1 MSAGATTTTT
11 TAPAGLGGGHRR
23 GLSASPVPGAPPPFP
38 PVQSVVRNQTRV
50 FLHYRDLY
58 HAPGP
63 ADGGVSPSA
72 AGAEGSAL
80 MTAGD
85 VELERLSGADQGS
98 LAESVA
104 IAVPPV
110 WEGVQNDL
118 QGFVDAVRQKLAR
131 LQQLQAA
138 QFLVEIDD
146 TPGQEQQRVEVA
158 TAEVSRL
165 LGETQRRVQ
174 QLGVLARRAAAPE
187 EAAIVRNLQAAYAQ
201 QLSELT
207 QTFRAAQRSY
217 LTSLRKRDAKFRDSF
232 SAASGAGADD
242 DGDADSALD
251 YEDRGFND
259 AQMAHMQAT
268 ERDIS
273 VRDKQIRRIHRSIV
287 ELNEMTKDL
296 AMLIVDQGTI
306 LDRIDYNIEN
316 AAHETE
322 GAVQEL
328 EHAANYQKK
337 ARAKLLVIVLL
348 VAVLITI
355 IILCLRIFKI
365 F

>member
-1 MSAGATTTTT
+1 MSTGTTSTTTTT
-11 TAPAGLGGGHRR
+11 PAPGVLGHRR
-23 GLSASPVPGAPPPFP
+23 GLSASPAPGSAAAAFP

-58 HAPGP
+58 HAP
-63 ADGGVSPSA
+63 ADGGASPSTGGTE
-72 AGAEGSAL
+72 GAAL
-80 MTAGD
+80 MAAGD
-85 VELERLSGADQGS
+85 VELERLSADGAG
-98 LAESVA
+98 LGESVA
-104 IAVPPV
+104 VAVPPV
-110 WEGVQNDL
+110 WAGVQNDL

-146 TPGQEQQRVEVA
+146 APGQEQARVEVA
-158 TAEVSRL
+158 TAEVARL
-165 LGETQRRVQ
+165 LGETQKRVHA
-174 QLGVLARRAAAPE
+174 LGALARRAGAPE

-201 QLSELT
+201 QLAGLT
-207 QTFRAAQRSY
+207 QAFRAAQRGY
-217 LTSLRKRDAKFRDSF
+217 LTSLRRRDAKFRDSF
-232 SAASGAGADD
+232 SAAAPADD
-242 DGDADSALD
+242 DEEGLLD
-251 YEDRGFND
+251 YEDRGFSD

-273 VRDKQIRRIHRSIV
+273 VRDRQIRRIHRSIV

-316 AAHETE
+316 ASHETE
-322 GAVQEL
+322 AAVQEL

>member
-1 MSAGATTTTT
+1 MSAGTTTTT
-11 TAPAGLGGGHRR
+11 TTVGGVGVGHRR
-23 GLSASPVPGAPPPFP
+23 GLSASPVPGTAAAFP

-58 HAPGP
+58 HAPGG
-63 ADGGVSPSA
+63 ADGAASPA
-72 AGAEGSAL
+72 TAGAEGSAL

-85 VELERLSGADQGS
+85 VELERLSGADGRS

-104 IAVPPV
+104 IDVPPV

-174 QLGVLARRAAAPE
+174 QMGVLARRAAAPE
-187 EAAIVRNLQAAYAQ
+187 EAAIIRNLQAAYAQ

-207 QTFRAAQRSY
+207 QAFRAAQRSY
-217 LTSLRKRDAKFRDSF
+217 LTSIRKRDAKFRDSF
-232 SAASGAGADD
+232 SAAAGTGAGADD
-242 DGDADSALD
+242 DDESLLD
-251 YEDRGFND
+251 YEDRGFTD

-268 ERDIS
+268 ERDVS
-273 VRDKQIRRIHRSIV
+273 LRDKQIRKIHRSIV

-316 AAHETE
+316 ASHETE
-322 GAVQEL
+322 AAVQEL
-328 EHAANYQKK
+328 EVAANYQKK

-348 VAVLITI
+348 VAVLVTI